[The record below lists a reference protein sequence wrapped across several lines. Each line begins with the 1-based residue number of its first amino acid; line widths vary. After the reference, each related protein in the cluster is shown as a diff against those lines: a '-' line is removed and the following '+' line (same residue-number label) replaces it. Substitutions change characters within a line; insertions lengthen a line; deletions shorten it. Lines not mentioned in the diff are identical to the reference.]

1 MSVTPVFGGGVFPW
15 GTHVYREPCLDLDGL
30 LRDLPLLKQY
40 GFNMIKIQEHWS
52 ADERREGEYD
62 FSRVEQVARR
72 ADELD
77 LGVYLGLTMEQA
89 PAWIWRK
96 YPDCHFVYSDGRRHN
111 QPAQYT
117 IPVDAKPGPC
127 WDHPGVRE
135 AAARF
140 IGELARTL
148 GQHKNIWAWNTFQ
161 EIGFWP
167 NTAGKLGFCY
177 CPHTLARFREWLREK
192 YGTLEALNAAW
203 RINYGYWDEVEPP
216 RREEPLAP
224 FIDWR
229 YFMDDVYLARQL
241 AFKTKA
247 LRENDPFQR
256 PVFSHADTP
265 RVGSGAEWRWAR
277 VGDFFGTSNYPKW
290 NNGHPWDDPVASEDQ
305 ALLNEIWEEMMLCT
319 DLARGNNGRDRAL
332 WGAEFQGGPISTSL
346 HFGRKPTP
354 NDLRV
359 WILSGLACGMTGI
372 SFWNH
377 RVERFW
383 KEGNGFG
390 LLDPIGDS
398 SERMEAVS
406 RMGEAIQAH
415 GEFFAQAQPPR
426 AQVALLVNEDTY
438 HFFEAFNGDVIHHYR
453 YNMRGWYARLWRM
466 GIAVDFLDAEEVAAS
481 ELAHYKAAILTMPL
495 SLDDD
500 YFAHLAAFV
509 AAGGTLIAE
518 ACAGRWDKYGW
529 TTLSQM
535 VAGAEEVFGARPWEL
550 VMVGEPGAA
559 PRWMPDERRFG
570 EFDPPTTLTGCGE
583 FSGMEARAHF
593 YLQSLKPSTGEAILK
608 CGDDVVAVMNRF
620 GAGRG
625 ILIGTFLG
633 FGAKAYRES
642 DADTDALLE
651 ALLRKAGVEGDRC
664 GLLIRRRREWQGR
677 EAWFFV
683 NPTPHAVTERV
694 CKDGFTNAFALL
706 DTNIIEESKGSF
718 VLHVAGTSLACVLLD
733 KSELPLE
740 SAVSSAGSG

>member
-1 MSVTPVFGGGVFPW
+1 M
-15 GTHVYREPCLDLDGL
+15 
-30 LRDLPLLKQY
+30 
-40 GFNMIKIQEHWS
+40 
-52 ADERREGEYD
+52 A
-62 FSRVEQVARR
+62 SRVPAGIIPGRVRRRR
-72 ADELD
+72 ASS
-77 LGVYLGLTMEQA
+77 A
-89 PAWIWRK
+89 SWR
-96 YPDCHFVYSDGRRHN
+96 GR
-111 QPAQYT
+111 
-117 IPVDAKPGPC
+117 
-127 WDHPGVRE
+127 
-135 AAARF
+135 
-140 IGELARTL
+140 L
-148 GQHKNIWAWNTFQ
+148 GQYKNIWAWNTFQ

-192 YGTLEALNAAW
+192 YGTLEALNATW
-203 RINYGYWDEVEPP
+203 QINYGNWDEVEPP

-247 LRENDPFQR
+247 LRDNDPFQR

-305 ALLNEIWEEMMLCT
+305 ALLNEIWEEMMLGT

-390 LLDPIGDS
+390 LLDPLGDS
-398 SERMEAVS
+398 SDRMEAVS
-406 RMGEAIQAH
+406 RIGKAIQAH

-438 HFFEAFNGDVIHHYR
+438 HFFQACNGDVIHHYR

-466 GIAVDFLDAEEVAAS
+466 GIAVDFLDAEEVGAG
-481 ELAHYKAAILTMPL
+481 EMAHYKAAILTMPL
-495 SLDDD
+495 SLDGD
-500 YFAHLAAFV
+500 YFAHLATFV
-509 AAGGTLIAE
+509 KAGGTLIAE

-529 TTLSQM
+529 TTLSQL
-535 VAGAEEVFGARPWEL
+535 VDGGEEVFGARHSEL
-550 VMVGEPGAA
+550 AMVGEPGAEQ
-559 PRWMPDERRFG
+559 RWMPDQRRYG
-570 EFDPPTTLTGCGE
+570 EFDPPTALRGCGTLA
-583 FSGMEARAHF
+583 GAEARANF
-593 YLQSLKPSTGEAILK
+593 YLQSLKPSTGEAILMN
-608 CGDDVVAVMNRF
+608 GDDVVAVMNRF

-633 FGAKAYRES
+633 FGAWAYHES
-642 DADTDALLE
+642 DTGTDRFLE

-664 GLLIRRRREWQGR
+664 GALLRRRREWQGR
-677 EAWFFV
+677 ETWFFV
-683 NPTPHAVTERV
+683 NPTAHAVTERV
-694 CKDGFTNAFALL
+694 SKGRFSAARDLLGEAL
-706 DTNIIEESKGSF
+706 IEESADAIS
-718 VLHVAGTSLACVLLD
+718 VRVEGTNLACVLL
-733 KSELPLE
+733 
-740 SAVSSAGSG
+740 SSGPW

>member
-1 MSVTPVFGGGVFPW
+1 MLGLVVPMSVSPVFGNGLFPW
-15 GTHVYREPCLDLDGL
+15 GAHVYREPCLDLDGV
-30 LRDLPLLKQY
+30 LRDLPLLKRY

-52 ADERREGEYD
+52 ADESREGEYD
-62 FSRVEQVARR
+62 FSRVEQVVRR
-72 ADELD
+72 ADELG

-96 YPDCHFVYSDGRRHN
+96 FPDCHFVYSDGRRHN

-127 WDHPGVRE
+127 WDHPGLRE
-135 AAARF
+135 AASRF
-140 IGELARTL
+140 IAELARTL
-148 GQHKNIWAWNTFQ
+148 GQYKNIWAWNTFQ

-177 CPHTLARFREWLREK
+177 CPHTLERFREWLREK
-192 YGTLEALNAAW
+192 YGSLDALNRAW
-203 RINYGYWDEVEPP
+203 QLNFADWDDVEPL

-229 YFMDDVYLARQL
+229 YFMDDVYMARQL
-241 AFKTKA
+241 AFKTEA
-247 LRENDPFQR
+247 LRENDPYQR

-290 NNGHPWDDPVASEDQ
+290 NNGHPWDDKVEGEEQ

-398 SERMEAVS
+398 SERMDAVS
-406 RMGEAIQAH
+406 RIGKAIQKH
-415 GEFFAQAQPPR
+415 GEFFSQAQPPR
-426 AQVALLVNEDTY
+426 AQVAMLVNEDTY
-438 HFFEAFNGDVIHHYR
+438 HFFEASNGDVIQHYR
-453 YNMRGWYARLWRM
+453 YNMRGWYARLWRL
-466 GIAVDFLDAEEVAAS
+466 GIAVDFLDAEEVGAG

-495 SLDDD
+495 SLDSG

-509 AAGGTLIAE
+509 EAGGTLVAE
-518 ACAGRWDKYGW
+518 ACPGRWDKYGW
-529 TTLSQM
+529 STLSQL
-535 VAGAEEVFGARPWEL
+535 VDEGEALFGAQHFEL
-550 VMVGEPGAA
+550 AMVGEPDA
-559 PRWMPDERRFG
+559 PSRWMPYERHYG
-570 EFDPPTTLTGCGE
+570 EFDPPTVLSGAGE
-583 FSGMEARAHF
+583 FVDLDLRANF
-593 YLQSLKPSTGEAILK
+593 YLQNLQATTGEAILK
-608 CGDDVVAVMNRF
+608 NGDDLVGVMNRF
-620 GAGRG
+620 GGG
-625 ILIGTFLG
+625 QSILIGTFLG
-633 FGAKAYRES
+633 FSALAYRDF
-642 DADTDALLE
+642 DADTDRFLE
-651 ALLRKAGVEGDRC
+651 ALLALAGVQGDRF
-664 GLLIRRRREWQGR
+664 GKLLRRRRLWNDR
-677 EAWFFV
+677 EAWFFI
-683 NPTPHAVTERV
+683 NPTAEPVTETISLE
-694 CKDGFTNAFALL
+694 GFTGVVDLL
-706 DTNIIEESKGSF
+706 GDSMMEQSADAMN
-718 VLHVAGTSLACVLLD
+718 VRVAGTNLACLLL
-733 KSELPLE
+733 SR
-740 SAVSSAGSG
+740 

>member
-1 MSVTPVFGGGVFPW
+1 MSVQPVFGDGLFPW
-15 GTHVYREPCLDLDGL
+15 GTHVYREPCLDLDGV
-30 LRDLPLLKQY
+30 LRDLPLLKRY

-52 ADERREGEYD
+52 ADESREGEYD
-62 FSRVEQVARR
+62 FSRVEQVVRR

-96 YPDCHFVYSDGRRHN
+96 FPDCHFVYSDGRRHN

-148 GQHKNIWAWNTFQ
+148 GQYRNIWAWNTFQ

-177 CPHTLARFREWLREK
+177 CPHTLERFREWLREK
-192 YGTLEALNAAW
+192 YGTLAELNATW
-203 RINYGYWDEVEPP
+203 QINYDDWDEVEPP

-229 YFMDDVYLARQL
+229 YFMDDVYMARQL
-241 AFKTKA
+241 AFKTEA
-247 LRENDPFQR
+247 LRKNDPYQR

-265 RVGSGAEWRWAR
+265 RIGSGAEWRWAR

-290 NNGHPWDDPVASEDQ
+290 NNGHPWDDKVESEDA
-305 ALLNEIWEEMMLCT
+305 ALLNEIWEEMILCT

-346 HFGRKPTP
+346 HFGRMPTP

-383 KEGNGFG
+383 KEANGFG

-398 SERMEAVS
+398 SERMDAVS
-406 RMGEAIQAH
+406 RIGKAIRNH
-415 GEFFAQAQPPR
+415 GEFFSQAQPPR
-426 AQVALLVNEDTY
+426 AQVALLVNEDLN
-438 HFFEAFNGDVIHHYR
+438 HFFEACNGDVIQHYR
-453 YNMRGWYARLWRM
+453 YNMRGWYARLWRL
-466 GIAVDFLDAEEVAAS
+466 GIAVDFLDAEEVAAG
-481 ELAHYKAAILTMPL
+481 ELASYKAAILTMPL
-495 SLDDD
+495 SLDAG
-500 YFAHLAAFV
+500 YFARLTTFV
-509 AAGGTLIAE
+509 EAGGTLVAE
-518 ACAGRWDKYGW
+518 ACPGRWDKYGW
-529 TTLSQM
+529 ATLSQL
-535 VAGAEEVFGARPWEL
+535 VDGGEALFGAKHGEL
-550 VMVGEPGAA
+550 AMVREPGASS
-559 PRWMPDERRFG
+559 RWMPNERRFG
-570 EFDPPTTLTGCGE
+570 EFDPPTILSGAGE
-583 FSGMEARAHF
+583 FVGLDLRANF
-593 YLQSLKPSTGEAILK
+593 YLQTLRATTAEAILTQ
-608 CGDDVVAVMNRF
+608 GDDIAGVMNRF
-620 GAGRG
+620 GAGQS

-633 FGAKAYRES
+633 FSALAHRDF
-642 DADTDALLE
+642 DADTDRFLNDLLSYS
-651 ALLRKAGVEGDRC
+651 GVEGDQC
-664 GLLIRRRREWQGR
+664 GVLLRRRRVWKDQ
-677 EAWFFV
+677 EAWFFI
-683 NPTPHAVTERV
+683 NPTAEPVTETISLE
-694 CKDGFTNAFALL
+694 GFTGVVDLL
-706 DTNIIEESKGSF
+706 GDCLIAQSADAMN
-718 VLHVAGTSLACVLLD
+718 VCVAGTNLACILL
-733 KSELPLE
+733 SP
-740 SAVSSAGSG
+740 